1 MHNER
6 VKQFTTKYFMKC
18 TSQNT
23 YTNVPTKIFAKR
35 LKMENHIWKRNI
47 KVFVIQVVDKCWYLE
62 NQILQEVKMQNCRYS
77 RWMLNTAHCTVGK
90 NCPEIFWMCSKLI
103 HSERTFPR
111 VVRSGPT
118 ILKTHFQSILCIGCE
133 LLVMFDWYFGDQT
146 IMCYGKPLL
155 EMCWF
160 YVYGHYS
167 NRLSPLPPLCQMG
180 KRGKKCSKPPWQ
192 ALTSPGIHW

>member
-6 VKQFTTKYFMKC
+6 VKQFTTKYFMNC

-118 ILKTHFQSILCIGCE
+118 ILKTHFHWVWTFSNVW
-133 LLVMFDWYFGDQT
+133 LVFW
-146 IMCYGKPLL
+146 
-155 EMCWF
+155 W
-160 YVYGHYS
+160 S
-167 NRLSPLPPLCQMG
+167 NNNVLWEAPFRNVLVL
-180 KRGKKCSKPPWQ
+180 
-192 ALTSPGIHW
+192 